1 MSETQTHPAA
11 ATRPLSATATA
22 AAVPRRKSEAPP
34 RPVNI
39 SLPVARAEWALLAD
53 TEPEALLKGLMLECR
68 ELVRGTANVLST
80 PDCEHLHDESFRF
93 LQGAAETAVKLADSI
108 ARLRQGPVS
117 EERCQ
122 RIVVERIDRGVARPP
137 QHRGEGVPGLAKN
150 E

>member
-11 ATRPLSATATA
+11 RMRPLSSAAE
-22 AAVPRRKSEAPP
+22 AAVPRRKPEAPP

-39 SLPVARAEWALLAD
+39 SLPVARAEWAILAE
-53 TEPEALLKGLMLECR
+53 TEPEALLKGLLLECR

-80 PDCEHLHDESFRF
+80 PESAHLHDESFRF
-93 LQGAAETAVKLADSI
+93 LQGAAETAVKLANSI

-122 RIVVERIDRGVARPP
+122 RIVVERIDRGVARPQ
-137 QHRGEGVPGLAKN
+137 QHRGEGAPGPAKN